1 MVSVESTDQV
11 DDLPVDTQAVKFR
24 IERTCALK
32 TELAVFV
39 QTGRVECFYPV
50 QGDGFE
56 VERFALSASAIR
68 PLISN
73 CSPLSLQAVASI
85 VRAAMAHIIFFISA
99 SCVYKLFTKIRAFS
113 FHRRNKP

>member
-1 MVSVESTDQV
+1 MYGLRRVYGQV

-56 VERFALSASAIR
+56 VERLAVGLGNPSVDFKL
-68 PLISN
+68 
-73 CSPLSLQAVASI
+73 LSLVLTSRGQH
-85 VRAAMAHIIFFISA
+85 REGGHGTYHFFHLGIM
-99 SCVYKLFTKIRAFS
+99 CLQTVYKDKGFQLS
-113 FHRRNKP
+113 PEE